1 MLIVSEVVRMTLT
14 TTDVMNDSRR
24 NVYQQVYELKYS
36 SLYIVENRIYVN
48 ICEVIFIIEEKR
60 CQENFLVE
68 NLIGK
73 F

>member
-1 MLIVSEVVRMTLT
+1 MLIVFEVVRMTLT

-48 ICEVIFIIEEKR
+48 ICEVIFIIEEKSNR
-60 CQENFLVE
+60 CQENFLVV
-68 NLIGK
+68 K
-73 F
+73 FDR